1 MLVNKN
7 ILP

>member
-7 ILP
+7 